1 MNIETIMTQ
10 PYLKGDI
17 LLRYMPASA
26 CVTTYDDEAWT
37 TTIAFTHCIACQI
50 MGHSRKNLL
59 SVRLLIPNLAIP
71 KISSQKNVLKLSASL
86 K

>member
-1 MNIETIMTQ
+1 
-10 PYLKGDI
+10 
-17 LLRYMPASA
+17 MPASA
-26 CVTTYDDEAWT
+26 CVTTYDDVAG
-37 TTIAFTHCIACQI
+37 TTIAFTHGIACQI

-71 KISSQKNVLKLSASL
+71 KYHPKKNVLKLSASL

>member
-1 MNIETIMTQ
+1 MTQ

-26 CVTTYDDEAWT
+26 CVTTYDDVAWT

-71 KISSQKNVLKLSASL
+71 KYHPKKCWLSASL